1 MTYHNYGPTVSVI
14 NLALWNGLTPAQQTL
29 LLDLGREA
37 QKMIREETESV
48 DNLAKAKELLE
59 PKGMTVNTADVDA
72 FRKVAQE
79 KIWPDYQKQYP
90 ELWDEI
96 SRTEA

>member
-14 NLALWNGLTPAQQTL
+14 NLALWNSLPTEQQTL

-37 QKMIREETESV
+37 QAKIREATESV
-48 DNLAKAKELLE
+48 DNLQKAKELLE
-59 PKGMTVNTADVDA
+59 PKGMVVNSADVDA
-72 FRKVAQE
+72 FRKIAQD
-79 KIWPDYQKQYP
+79 KIWPTYQKQYP

-96 SRTEA
+96 VRTEA